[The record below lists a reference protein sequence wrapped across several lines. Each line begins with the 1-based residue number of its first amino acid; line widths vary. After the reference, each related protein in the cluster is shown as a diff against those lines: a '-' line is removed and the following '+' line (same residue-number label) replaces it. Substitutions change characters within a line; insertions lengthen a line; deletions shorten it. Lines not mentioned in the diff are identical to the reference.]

1 MFIFR
6 HIFSLKIIIYFGDNV
21 RIKEGI
27 LKDGNIELETLE
39 VMLPGTTLLIL
50 EGYGAFAMC
59 GALDVNIYNSE
70 KMIDRK
76 VICMKALGVKTL
88 EELYESKIADCCD
101 YAKSLGVNSG
111 IYVKD
116 AFKNLYKE

>member
-1 MFIFR
+1 M
-6 HIFSLKIIIYFGDNV
+6 KIIIYFGDNV

-27 LKDGNIELETLE
+27 LKDGSIELETLE
-39 VMLPGTTLLIL
+39 VMMPGTTLLIL

-76 VICMKALGVKTL
+76 VICMKAVGVKTL
-88 EELYESKIADCCD
+88 EELYEAKINDCCN
-101 YAKSLGVNSG
+101 YAKSLGIKPG
-111 IYVKD
+111 MYVKD
-116 AFKNLYKE
+116 AFKDLYKE